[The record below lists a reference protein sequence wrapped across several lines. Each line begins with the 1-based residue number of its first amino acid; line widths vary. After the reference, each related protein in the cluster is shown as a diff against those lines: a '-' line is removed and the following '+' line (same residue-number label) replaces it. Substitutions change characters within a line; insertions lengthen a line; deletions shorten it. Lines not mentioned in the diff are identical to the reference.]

1 MSWVSDSTKNNQYAF
16 QAADSQFEKNINTPM
31 MNKYQGSNSSG
42 GKQRMAGDYLSE
54 FTNQFS
60 DNSKV
65 KEVTSKDYRG
75 DTKNKSVSSFLGNSA
90 PGSNSNANNQNQGKE
105 MSSMPVP
112 DQQPKLDEFGKAY
125 KPNSPGDGPTTKASG
140 NLEPTKVQT
149 QNTLAPP
156 KSGGKYY
163 ENKAEVK
170 AAWNAEYD
178 EDQYRYYESKH
189 GSGTGADAYH
199 TDMAN
204 YQAQME
210 WSKNSIAGPHMG
222 LVNQMMHPDW
232 QDHNYNGTYGEINQ
246 NPNYSTMPTGAAY
259 GPGGKKEGLFGGGSG
274 GNKQGQAK
282 NTGQFK

>member
-140 NLEPTKVQT
+140 
-149 QNTLAPP
+149 
-156 KSGGKYY
+156 
-163 ENKAEVK
+163 
-170 AAWNAEYD
+170 
-178 EDQYRYYESKH
+178 
-189 GSGTGADAYH
+189 
-199 TDMAN
+199 
-204 YQAQME
+204 
-210 WSKNSIAGPHMG
+210 
-222 LVNQMMHPDW
+222 
-232 QDHNYNGTYGEINQ
+232 
-246 NPNYSTMPTGAAY
+246 
-259 GPGGKKEGLFGGGSG
+259 
-274 GNKQGQAK
+274 
-282 NTGQFK
+282 